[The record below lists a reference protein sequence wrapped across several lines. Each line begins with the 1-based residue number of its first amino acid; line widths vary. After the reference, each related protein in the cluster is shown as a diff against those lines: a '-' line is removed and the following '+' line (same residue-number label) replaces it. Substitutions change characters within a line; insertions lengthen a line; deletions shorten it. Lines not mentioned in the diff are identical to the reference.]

1 MMKRKYMLPV
11 AKVYG
16 VKNRIALLAGSDDN
30 ITVNQYNNA
39 GEETVTSSGDW

>member
-1 MMKRKYMLPV
+1 MKRKYMNPV

-16 VKNRIALLAGSDDN
+16 VKSRSVLLAGSDED
-30 ITVNQYNNA
+30 ISVNKYNNG